1 MVQLDDCRGAAAF
14 FAARTRKLATRIRVG
29 SMPALFALPSRRAF
43 LHEVVYAFGG
53 IVGDGIE
60 RSLQFHQQCQGQRI
74 IAEAYSASRW

>member
-1 MVQLDDCRGAAAF
+1 
-14 FAARTRKLATRIRVG
+14 
-29 SMPALFALPSRRAF
+29 MPALFALPSRRAF